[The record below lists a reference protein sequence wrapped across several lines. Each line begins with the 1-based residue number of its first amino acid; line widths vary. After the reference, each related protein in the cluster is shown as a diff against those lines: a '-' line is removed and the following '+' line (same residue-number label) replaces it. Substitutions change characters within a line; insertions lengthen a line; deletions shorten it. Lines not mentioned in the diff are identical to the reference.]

1 MEYQRYK
8 FKCPCYMSKQA
19 NDGRRAFWFE
29 CKRLAEFGESIG
41 NESSRC
47 SNEKGLK
54 VFQCHHAVLSKTSNY
69 CAYIR

>member
-1 MEYQRYK
+1 MEYQRYE
-8 FKCPCYMSKQA
+8 FKCQWYMSKQA

-54 VFQCHHAVLSKTSNY
+54 VF
-69 CAYIR
+69 